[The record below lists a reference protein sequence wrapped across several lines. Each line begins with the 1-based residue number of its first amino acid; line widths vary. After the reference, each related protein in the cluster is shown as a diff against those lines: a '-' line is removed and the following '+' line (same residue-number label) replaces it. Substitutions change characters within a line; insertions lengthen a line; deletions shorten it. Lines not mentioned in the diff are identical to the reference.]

1 MRVRVAAV
9 LVLAGGCSGD
19 SDTLIERINAY
30 RTTPQVCA
38 GKSTRGIGPLAPAP
52 TLARVQIASAQ
63 QSLQDAL
70 KQAGYTAA
78 EAQAIVVSGPLVE
91 RSAMA
96 ILEERYCEV
105 ILSPQFSEIGIARD
119 GRTWRIILAQ
129 PLLSFDLGDSFDAGK
144 EVLLLVNKARSVPR
158 NCGTQRFSS
167 AQPIEWNAKL
177 ASAALAHSGDMARR
191 NYFAHAAQDGST
203 VGDRAAREGYDW
215 QRIAENIASGQ
226 GSPRQVLAGWLASP
240 GHCANVMQP
249 DFTEMGAAYVVN
261 PKSDTMI
268 YWTQVFGTS
277 RR

>member
-1 MRVRVAAV
+1 MQVVA
-9 LVLAGGCSGD
+9 LLMLAGGCAGD

-30 RTTPQVCA
+30 RTAPQLCA
-38 GKSTRGIGPLAPAP
+38 GKSTRAIGPLAPAQ

-70 KQAGYTAA
+70 KQVGYAAA
-78 EAQAIVVSGPLVE
+78 EAQAIVVSGPFVA

-105 ILSPQFSEIGIARD
+105 MLSPQFSEVGISRD

-129 PLLSFDLGDSFDAGK
+129 PLLSSNLGDSFDAGK
-144 EVLLLVNKARSVPR
+144 QVLDLVNKARSVSR
-158 NCGTQRFSS
+158 NCGTQRFGP
-167 AQPIEWNAKL
+167 APPMEWNGKL
-177 ASAALAHSGDMARR
+177 ASAALAHSDDMARR

-215 QRIAENIASGQ
+215 QGIAENIASGQ
-226 GSPRQVLAGWLASP
+226 GSPQQVVAGWLASP

-249 DFTEMGAAYVVN
+249 GFTEMGAAYVVN
-261 PKSDTMI
+261 PNSDTMI
-268 YWTQVFGTS
+268 YWTQVLGTS
-277 RR
+277 RH